1 MSEEIIHYGVAG
13 MKWGKRK
20 SLAERKNAAAN
31 TSVAKSLTRLDGV
44 RGTDLIKAKG
54 NLKNAVADRNAKNVS
69 KIERSEKRA
78 DERANKPKR
87 TEAEVAQAIS
97 RGKRIAAAAATTA
110 VTIIGAAAIASTAS
124 QNGPSQ
130 GITSVPRGGGNSR
143 YATSLYKY

>member
-1 MSEEIIHYGVAG
+1 MSEEIIHYGVVG

-54 NLKNAVADRNAKNVS
+54 NLKNAVANRNAKNVS

-78 DERANKPKR
+78 VERASKPKR

-97 RGKRIAAAAATTA
+97 RGNRIAAAAATTA